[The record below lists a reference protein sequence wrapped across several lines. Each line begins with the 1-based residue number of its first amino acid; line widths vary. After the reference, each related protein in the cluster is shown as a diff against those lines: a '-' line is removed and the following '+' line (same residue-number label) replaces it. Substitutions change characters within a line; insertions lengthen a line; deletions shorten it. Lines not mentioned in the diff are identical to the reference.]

1 MSDFITQI
9 LLFLNT
15 AYQFLV
21 DLISKIL
28 KETVL
33 KSNPALSEQFG
44 QGITLLVTLTAI
56 YVILEFFSAAKRVV
70 RTILLIGWLLL
81 ILALVMTVAA

>member
-28 KETVL
+28 EETVL

-44 QGITLLVTLTAI
+44 QGITLLVTLTAV

>member
-15 AYQFLV
+15 VYQFLV
-21 DLISKIL
+21 DLISKL
-28 KETVL
+28 LEETVL

-81 ILALVMTVAA
+81 ILALVMTVVA